1 MMQQVYYGVDG
12 CRAGWFVVGL
22 TEDGGFQHA
31 VYERFADFWRA
42 SSRYAA
48 RVLVDM
54 PIGLPERGE
63 RACDHAARACL
74 KARRS
79 SIFITATR
87 AALYADAYAAANEIN
102 RANGGKGISKQ
113 AWNIAHKIRELDA
126 LLRTTPRAAALVHE
140 SHPEIAFWALAG
152 HEMAHNKK
160 SSAGREERLALL
172 TEHYLHTATLYAD
185 ALKRY
190 RRKHA
195 APDDILDAL
204 VLAITAQS
212 ASLVTLPP
220 SAPHDAHGLPM
231 VITYR
236 G

>member
-1 MMQQVYYGVDG
+1 MMQQIFYGVDG

-22 TEDGGFQHA
+22 TAEGGFQHA

-42 SSRYAA
+42 SSRRAA

-54 PIGLPERGE
+54 PIGLPEQGE

-87 AALYADAYAAANEIN
+87 AALYADTYAAANEIN

-113 AWNIAHKIRELDA
+113 AWNIAYKIRELDA
-126 LLRTTPRAAALVHE
+126 LLRTTPRAATRVHE
-140 SHPEIAFWALAG
+140 SHPEIALWALAG
-152 HEMAHNKK
+152 REMVYNKK
-160 SSAGREERLALL
+160 THAGRTERLALL
-172 TEHYLHTATLYAD
+172 AEQYAHTPTLYAD
-185 ALKRY
+185 AIQRY
-190 RRKHA
+190 RRKDVA
-195 APDDILDAL
+195 GDDILDAL

-212 ASLVTLPP
+212 AALVTLPTP
-220 SAPHDAHGLPM
+220 PPHDGQGLPM
-231 VITYR
+231 AITYR

>member
-1 MMQQVYYGVDG
+1 MMQQVFYGVDG

-22 TEDGGFQHA
+22 TESGSYQHA
-31 VYERFADFWRA
+31 VYERFADFWHTA
-42 SSRYAA
+42 SRHAA

-63 RACDHAARACL
+63 RACDYAARACL
-74 KARRS
+74 KARRA

-126 LLRTTPRAAALVHE
+126 LLRTTPRAATLIHE
-140 SHPEIAFWALAG
+140 SHPEIALWALGG
-152 HEMAHNKK
+152 HEMAYNKK
-160 SSAGREERLALL
+160 SSAGRGERLTLL
-172 TEHYLHTATLYAD
+172 TEHYPHAPTLYAD
-185 ALKRY
+185 AMKHY

-204 VLAITAQS
+204 ALAITAQS

-220 SAPHDAHGLPM
+220 TPPHDAYGLPM
-231 VITYR
+231 AITYR